1 MANNCVNIKSREFK
15 KLVVDTSLHPVVLS
29 GKVSLWQ
36 DKNGVENYPTKE
48 DIIDSFSNENVM
60 FNINDKNTKQLTIEE
75 ILPTIKKRAKF
86 HKINIETQPE
96 TYFKNKNTHGHYEI
110 STNKIVLNEQSL
122 NKSTLLHEIA
132 HPFVRYIQAENPKL
146 FKKLLKE
153 ADKEYPDI
161 RSKISNMDIY
171 KKQPDSWFDE
181 EIVVRAV
188 QKNYTDL
195 SFDNTII
202 IGTDS
207 IYQKFIAF
215 IKDLFG
221 IANKFDTSNIE
232 TVSDL
237 YFTILKSELPKPDI
251 KRGDII
257 AKRELQE
264 KYNYYKERIDKTKL
278 VLINLEKQLIYFQDL
293 KIGSIIQD
301 NSAPEGV
308 DIDFKYTKELQ
319 KERVLDTLIEI
330 DDKTKHL
337 RKLKQDQLDYNSK
350 YKTEY
355 GKYYFNIDNN
365 NPIKKLSKAEK
376 LKNLTETFSIGTTGY
391 FGKMLMVDI
400 IKPKLKELG
409 YTLKSTSNAN
419 GYYIVDDKGKRYIP
433 AKKIKYTAPK
443 WFKAPDYNKP
453 VVKETFNVNKDLFGN
468 DVMFQTETTEQPV
481 DTRIDD
487 AMTRLIS
494 ELGIDLINY
503 NEYAE
508 YYEQK
513 EGKKLTAVAVA
524 DMFNKV
530 IAVKEGHAD
539 KSTLAHEVGH
549 FIEFALHN
557 DKRIMFAI
565 ENVQLTELW
574 QQKSEQYMQEYNNDE
589 NKVRREIVGQLIG
602 LSLSDNVKNEKASW
616 KRLLLQ
622 IWNSFL
628 ELFEFGSK
636 AKTTRIRNS
645 IDAIAKETLKDSSNV
660 KKGLESQVSNK
671 NNVLFELDPKDFNNS
686 RILEGELKNLKS
698 ALSIIVNKINVYKKA
713 GTEEITTTE
722 RDLSDVLSKAIRDV
736 DDRDV
741 DDYNKN
747 YVTMGLIN
755 FIARM
760 EEEAQFI
767 IERVDI
773 IEKAMKD
780 GVYNNELDQ
789 LSKLLKQM
797 NDYMLVYEPLL
808 EDLMPTVKKLRRNST
823 EDVELYD
830 KILDAFD
837 TINTGIKTMK
847 KDYVKHTKFILMSV
861 AKDIFNGMEN
871 LANNPVKLKR
881 ELDLFEAQLS
891 EKVGD
896 LSMAQTFI
904 DGAGT
909 SHDAVIKLIHRLYSE
924 TKEDTNKE
932 VLDINRDIIDL
943 HEDFVEAGGR
953 TTKFMAEL
961 DKDGNVTGNIVGEY
975 NEAQFNEA
983 KKVFTTKLDKEYG
996 LPEANTRD
1004 EYITR
1009 DKKWYAL
1016 TESQRSSYWGAVEV
1030 WETNNT
1036 ETSPKLKELLNTKYN
1051 NIIKSIIPLKH
1062 DRDILYALLNKY
1074 PNNKKDHN
1082 VDKKM
1087 MDELKESNKALYNNF
1102 VKVRLTF
1109 REWRSKREYADFA
1122 GNITYKKELAI
1133 PKLSIYGNKQYTS
1146 IMSNPIEKKYYEGMM
1161 KIRKDLL
1168 KSLPEEIINSMLMVQ
1183 IRKDFIER
1191 IKTDPKRTMQ
1201 ESYKDAVEK
1210 RETDYGYGVK
1220 TFNEDKTQMKHIPI
1234 MHYRK
1239 LDNMKDLS
1247 LDFTAG
1253 MMILADMAINY
1264 KNNNKVI
1271 NIVQITSDVLKVRQ
1285 VFKATTGIEG
1295 GINKITDKF
1304 ILNNTTALETVGG
1317 RGYLRFQEFVNTVFY
1332 NELKDD
1338 DQGTTFGFDTSKLA
1352 DALIKYTAMNSLALN
1367 IYAGFNNVMLGNI
1380 MLREEAFVKEYIKH
1394 KDLLFA
1400 TKTYWR
1406 ELPSLMVDM
1415 LKLRSNNKMRLVFE
1429 ELDVFQDHGQRIQ
1442 EVNADRSNFGR
1453 MFSLSNMFII
1463 NKGGEHQIQGR
1474 LALGMMSN
1482 LKLKDKNGNEI
1493 NFYDAYEVDNYRIKL
1508 MEGLTKENG
1517 KPFTEKDI
1525 KSFKIKLKKVN
1536 NDLHGIYNLTDRA
1549 VIQKYWQGRAVM
1561 LFRKW
1566 LRPGWNRRFQ
1576 SHDYDFS
1583 LDKDIEGMY
1592 VTSTKFVVSLY
1603 KELQAAKLTFA
1614 TAGEAYD
1621 KLEDWQKANIK
1632 RNIAEVGYFVAL
1644 MVAGTLLAS
1653 IAGDDDDDWLLNMS
1667 AYQANRLSTEIGFF
1681 VPIYNATQITTL
1693 IQSPSATINQLD
1705 KVIDLIKVIDP
1716 FIIGTND
1723 PFFREYQS
1731 GRHKGETRFKI
1742 WSKRTIPM
1750 WDSVDSW
1757 FYPEEKLKF
1766 FTN

>member
-48 DIIDSFSNENVM
+48 DIIDSFSDENVM
-60 FNINDKNTKQLTIEE
+60 FNI
-75 ILPTIKKRAKF
+75 
-86 HKINIETQPE
+86 
-96 TYFKNKNTHGHYEI
+96 
-110 STNKIVLNEQSL
+110 
-122 NKSTLLHEIA
+122 
-132 HPFVRYIQAENPKL
+132 
-146 FKKLLKE
+146 
-153 ADKEYPDI
+153 PD
-161 RSKISNMDIY
+161 
-171 KKQPDSWFDE
+171 
-181 EIVVRAV
+181 
-188 QKNYTDL
+188 
-195 SFDNTII
+195 
-202 IGTDS
+202 
-207 IYQKFIAF
+207 
-215 IKDLFG
+215 
-221 IANKFDTSNIE
+221 
-232 TVSDL
+232 
-237 YFTILKSELPKPDI
+237 
-251 KRGDII
+251 
-257 AKRELQE
+257 
-264 KYNYYKERIDKTKL
+264 
-278 VLINLEKQLIYFQDL
+278 
-293 KIGSIIQD
+293 
-301 NSAPEGV
+301 
-308 DIDFKYTKELQ
+308 
-319 KERVLDTLIEI
+319 
-330 DDKTKHL
+330 
-337 RKLKQDQLDYNSK
+337 
-350 YKTEY
+350 
-355 GKYYFNIDNN
+355 

-409 YTLKSTSNAN
+409 YTLKPTSNAN
-419 GYYIVDDKGKRYIP
+419 GYYIVNDKGRRYIP

-443 WFKAPDYNKP
+443 WFKAPDYSKP
-453 VVKETFNVNKDLFGN
+453 AVKETPKVNKDLFGN
-468 DVMFQTETTEQPV
+468 DVMFQLDNKVNYTISENKSSYILEEEGAEYFIMRIDKFEDVNNGVLYLDDISTPTLYSLGLLTKKTFNYSTGNKIIITSAIYKSKSPIKALAKVTEFLASKNINTLSYNFNDYVKNKPIIDNIYKSFINNTKVNKTLQEVLRDRNTTSETSDYLNGLIQEIQDNLVDKLGVSLSLVEVIPFINISYENDKLFLNVNLEKLQVLFNKSNTFFQKESTEQPV
-481 DTRIDD
+481 DPKIDD

-565 ENVQLTELW
+565 ENVHLTELW

-602 LSLSDNVKNEKASW
+602 LSLSDNVKNEKPSW
-616 KRLLLQ
+616 KRLMLQ
-622 IWNSFL
+622 VWNKFL
-628 ELFEFGSK
+628 DFFTFGSK

-671 NNVLFELDPKDFNNS
+671 NNVLFELDPKDFKNS
-686 RILEGELKNLKS
+686 RILEGELKTLKS

-722 RDLSDVLSKAIRDV
+722 RDLRDVLSKAIRDV

-773 IEKAMKD
+773 IEEAIQD

-808 EDLMPTVKKLRRNST
+808 EDLMPTVKKLKRNST

-830 KILDAFD
+830 KILKAFD
-837 TINTGIKTMK
+837 TIDTGIKTMK

-896 LSMAQTFI
+896 LSFAQTYI
-904 DGAGT
+904 DAAGT
-909 SHDAVIKLIHRLYSE
+909 SHDAVIKLIDRLYKE

-943 HEDFVEAGGR
+943 HENFVEAGGR

-983 KKVFTTKLDKEYG
+983 KEVFTSKLDKEYG

-1062 DRDILYALLNKY
+1062 DRDILYALLDKY
-1074 PNNKKDHN
+1074 PNNKTDHR

-1102 VKVRLTF
+1102 TKVRLTF

-1133 PKLSIYGNKQYTS
+1133 PKLSIYGNKQYTA
-1146 IMSNPIEKKYYEGMM
+1146 IMSNPTEKKYYEGMM

-1168 KSLPEEIINSMLMVQ
+1168 KSLPEEIVNSMLMVQ

-1210 RETDYGYGVK
+1210 RETDYDYGVK

-1234 MHYRK
+1234 LHYRK

-1271 NIVQITSDVLKVRQ
+1271 NIVNITSDVLKVRK

-1304 ILNNTTALETVGG
+1304 MLNNTTALETVGG
-1317 RGYLRFQEFVNTVFY
+1317 RGHLRFQEYINTVFY

-1406 ELPSLMVDM
+1406 ELPSLMIDM

-1442 EVNADRSNFGR
+1442 EVNADRTNFGR

-1493 NFYDAYEVDNYRIKL
+1493 NFYDAYEVDNYRLKL

-1549 VIQKYWQGRAVM
+1549 LIQKYWQGRAAM

-1653 IAGDDDDDWLLNMS
+1653 IAGDDDDDWLLNMT

-1681 VPIYNATQITTL
+1681 VPGYNATQITTL
-1693 IQSPSATINQLD
+1693 IQSPSATINQID
-1705 KVIDLIKVIDP
+1705 KIMDLVKVIDP
-1716 FIIGTND
+1716 FIIGNND
-1723 PFFREYQS
+1723 PFLREYQS
-1731 GRHKGETRFKI
+1731 GRHKGQTRLKI